1 VDTQVAINSLAI
13 SKNKEGHFD
22 FLKYN
27 IEVSIE
33 EIENKEDKN
42 KLKYGI
48 VLLSEPKNVRLAV
61 DGTVEISGNGA
72 ERAKI
77 LEKDEN
83 NIPHVLHLIYEE
95 LFPVFFMTTKSIGV
109 PCPAYRLSQISA
121 PSEIEESPIT
131 EEQEIVST
139 APEKPTPEQ
148 PTPEQPTPEKPTP
161 EQPTPEQPTAPEQ
174 PTPEQPT
181 PEQPTAPEKP
191 TPEQPTPEQPT
202 APEKPTPEQLTPEST
217 AEKTGEQNIEKMTT
231 EELSQEYSK
240 LSSEYQSN
248 PSAELGAKIKKVSD
262 LTQKRQ
268 QEQVVT
274 ESSM

>member
-1 VDTQVAINSLAI
+1 VNTHVAVNSLAI
-13 SKNKEGHFD
+13 SKNKEGNFD

-48 VLLSEPKNVRLAV
+48 TLLSEPNNVKLAV
-61 DGTVEISGNGA
+61 DGIVEILGNES

-83 NIPHVLHLIYEE
+83 NIPRVLHLIYEE

-109 PCPAYRLSQISA
+109 PCPAFRLSQVSA
-121 PSEIEESPIT
+121 PSETVELPIP

-139 APEKPTPEQ
+139 T
-148 PTPEQPTPEKPTP
+148 
-161 EQPTPEQPTAPEQ
+161 PEQ

-181 PEQPTAPEKP
+181 PEQPTPEQP

-202 APEKPTPEQLTPEST
+202 PEQPTPEQPPEQSTPEST
-217 AEKTGEQNIEKMTT
+217 VEKTGEQNIEKMTA

-248 PSAELGAKIKKVSD
+248 PSDELGSKLQKVSD
-262 LTQKRQ
+262 LIQKRQ
-268 QEQVVT
+268 QKEVVS

>member
-1 VDTQVAINSLAI
+1 MDTQVAVNSLAI

-42 KLKYGI
+42 KLKYDI

-61 DGTVEISGNGA
+61 DGIVEILGNVS

-83 NIPHVLHLIYEE
+83 NIPRVLHLIYEE
-95 LFPVFFMTTKSIGV
+95 LFPIFFMTTKSIGV

-121 PSEIEESPIT
+121 PSEIEELPIT

-139 APEKPTPEQ
+139 TPEQ
-148 PTPEQPTPEKPTP
+148 PT
-161 EQPTPEQPTAPEQ
+161 
-174 PTPEQPT
+174 
-181 PEQPTAPEKP
+181 
-191 TPEQPTPEQPT
+191 
-202 APEKPTPEQLTPEST
+202 TPEST
-217 AEKTGEQNIEKMTT
+217 VTNTGEQNIKKMTAEEKLVEEKLADRRKLEEEKLEAEKMTAD
-231 EELSQEYSK
+231 ELTQEYSK

-248 PSAELGAKIKKVSD
+248 PSDELGSKLQKVSD
-262 LTQKRQ
+262 LIQKRQ

-274 ESSM
+274 KS

>member
-1 VDTQVAINSLAI
+1 MNTHVAVNSLAI
-13 SKNKEGHFD
+13 SKNKEGNFD

-48 VLLSEPKNVRLAV
+48 TLLSEPNNVKLAV
-61 DGTVEISGNGA
+61 DGIVEILGNES

-83 NIPHVLHLIYEE
+83 NIPRVLHLIYEE

-109 PCPAYRLSQISA
+109 PCPAFRLSQVSA
-121 PSEIEESPIT
+121 PSETVELPIP

-139 APEKPTPEQ
+139 TPEQPTPEQSTPEQSTPEQPTPEQSTPEQ
-148 PTPEQPTPEKPTP
+148 PTPEQPTPDQPTP
-161 EQPTPEQPTAPEQ
+161 DQPTPDQPTPEQS
-174 PTPEQPT
+174 
-181 PEQPTAPEKP
+181 
-191 TPEQPTPEQPT
+191 
-202 APEKPTPEQLTPEST
+202 TPEST
-217 AEKTGEQNIEKMTT
+217 VEKTGEQNIEKMTA

-248 PSAELGAKIKKVSD
+248 PSDELGSKLQKVSD
-262 LTQKRQ
+262 LIQKRQ
-268 QEQVVT
+268 QKEVVS